1 MSDRPILRFP
11 EPRGTTRRTGSPRNP
26 PRPRS
31 PGRERQSPRFQATF
45 DRLSQAL
52 ESRDSS
58 VLLRSDPAG
67 IAPERALVFVTAG
80 TVQNFARAA
89 SGIGLELFSE
99 VDLDALPE
107 FPEGF
112 EPPGDET
119 HLSRTLYATMPT
131 LAVFDELLRLWA
143 AYKNG
148 DSFPR
153 GDAPWRNA
161 FDQLLEIRCW
171 GPQDRLTEAASLIIQ
186 ERLSDDDDEE
196 LPLEIEIWPTANS
209 QQRASWRAEIGQRV
223 TNLGGHILD
232 RSSISQ
238 IGFSYEAILASLP
251 GRAVRSL
258 LADPSSTQGL
268 AVLEGIQL
276 ILPQTIGQ
284 AAPGDASA
292 ETAQINELAGFSTQ
306 APIRAA
312 LLDGTPVAAHEAIT
326 DGIVIEDIHDLERL
340 SLVDHR
346 YHATAMASLIL
357 RGDLQAD
364 SSPLT
369 DSRLV
374 SVPVLQDSATG
385 SWSPK
390 DKLFVDVI
398 HTALTQL
405 FFGPEPLAPDVFVV
419 NFSIGVTDLPF
430 AGRISSLA
438 RLLDWWAEEE
448 GILFVISAGN
458 VPNPLHLFGASYV
471 EFEDADLDTQQQ
483 IVRAA
488 MRASVHSRTLLA
500 PAESLNGITVGAIS
514 KDLGGAQAEHH
525 AGYLNLSADGDLAP
539 QVSSALGLGIHR
551 SVKPDFLAP
560 GGLQEVR
567 VRPGG
572 DSVLLSGIE
581 PSQRTGLNVASPRDG
596 IRGSHRTRGTSP
608 AAALTT
614 RAVLQSAEALTT
626 NGGPY
631 EGLELPRKILSL
643 ITRAL
648 AVNSARWPESAADLY
663 NEEKQIVGS
672 RRSARAKEQVSRQ
685 YGYGTLNPSQML
697 ESPENGVT
705 LVGYGT
711 IRKDQAK
718 VFRMPLPPSMEG
730 QRVPRSMRVT
740 IAWYSP
746 VNPARAQYRLA
757 SLEAVAAASDE
768 SEELDRWGLNLK
780 ADGPDANMIKKGSV
794 WSKRMIQDTQTVP
807 AFEAN
812 QEIPICVQC
821 RDAAGGGLSPDDDI
835 DFALVV
841 TLEVEAEVQ
850 YDVHDEVE
858 QKIRLRLQRGN

>member
-1 MSDRPILRFP
+1 MSNRPILRFP

-31 PGRERQSPRFQATF
+31 PGRERQSHRFQSTF

-58 VLLRSDPAG
+58 VLLRSDPTG

-80 TVQNFARAA
+80 SVQNFARAA

-99 VDLDALPE
+99 LDLEALPE

-112 EPPGDET
+112 EPPGDEK

-131 LAVFDELLRLWA
+131 LSVLHELLRLWA
-143 AYKNG
+143 AYKDG

-153 GDAPWRNA
+153 GDTPWRNA

-171 GPQDRLTEAASLIIQ
+171 GPQDRLTESAALIIQ
-186 ERLSDDDDEE
+186 DRLPDDDEE

-209 QQRASWRAEIGQRV
+209 QQRADWRAEVEQRV

-251 GRAVRSL
+251 GPAIRSL
-258 LADPSSTQGL
+258 LADPSNTQGL

-284 AAPGDASA
+284 AAPGDPSA
-292 ETAQINELAGFSTQ
+292 ETAHIDELADFNAE

-312 LLDGTPVAAHEAIT
+312 LLDGTPVAAHEAIA
-326 DGIVIEDIHDLERL
+326 DGIVVEDIHDLERL
-340 SLVDHR
+340 SPVNER

-357 RGDLQAD
+357 RGDLRAD
-364 SSPLT
+364 NSPLT

-385 SWSPK
+385 AWSPK

-398 HTALTQL
+398 HTTLTRIFSGL
-405 FFGPEPLAPDVFVV
+405 EPLAPDVFVV
-419 NFSIGVTDLPF
+419 NFSIGVTDLQF

-458 VPNPLHLFGASYV
+458 VPNPLHLFGTSYV
-471 EFEDADLDTQQQ
+471 QFEDADLDTQQQ
-483 IVRAA
+483 TVRAS

-514 KDLGGAQAEHH
+514 KDLDSAHAEHH
-525 AGYLNLSADGDLAP
+525 AGYLNLSADDDLAP
-539 QVSSALGLGIHR
+539 QVSSALGLGLHR

-567 VRPGG
+567 VRPVG
-572 DSVLLSGIE
+572 DSVLLYGVE

-596 IRGSHRTRGTSP
+596 TRGSLRIRGTSP

-614 RAVLQSAEALTT
+614 RAVLQSADALTT

-643 ITRAL
+643 LTRAL
-648 AVNSARWPESAADLY
+648 AVNSARWPESATDLY
-663 NEEKQIVGS
+663 YEVKQIVGS
-672 RRSARAKEQVSRQ
+672 SRSVRAKEQVSRQ
-685 YGYGTLNPSQML
+685 YGYGTMSSSHML

-730 QRVPRSMRVT
+730 ERVPRSMRITV
-740 IAWYSP
+740 AWYSP

-757 SLEAVAAASDE
+757 SLEAVAAGSAE
-768 SEELDRWGLNLK
+768 AEELDRWGLNLK
-780 ADGPDANMIKKGSV
+780 PDGPDANMIKKGSV
-794 WSKRMIQDTQTVP
+794 WSKRMIQDTQAVP
-807 AFEAN
+807 KFDASR
-812 QEIPICVQC
+812 EIPICVQC

-858 QKIRLRLQRGN
+858 QQIRLRLQRDS